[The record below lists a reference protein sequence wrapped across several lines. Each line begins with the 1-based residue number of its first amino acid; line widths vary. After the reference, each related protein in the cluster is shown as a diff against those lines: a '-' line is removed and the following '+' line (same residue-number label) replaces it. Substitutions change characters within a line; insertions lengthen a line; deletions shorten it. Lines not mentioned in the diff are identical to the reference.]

1 MKDWDKLTIEE
12 LAALTDEQVDIYKKL
27 LYAQN
32 GIKFPVA
39 PKEPGVVDIPRDLTV
54 YHIELLSSE
63 IYFSSFEEAVKVSN
77 FLKTCTSIGH
87 YEYAKRYT
95 DRYFVNGTPRDY
107 SGNNRQFE
115 VSAVDMYSEQKF
127 LEVQE
132 NLNIINKLKE
142 QYDKDKKEYEDVT
155 RKAIEVTQ
163 DFLNKLDEARNIIAR
178 RNTLA
183 FKYYTDYLP
192 LAENNGDIAMSFLE
206 KAYALSDDDKQ
217 FILSHKVE
225 ECNPINV

>member
-1 MKDWDKLTIEE
+1 MKDWDKLTTEE
-12 LAALTDEQVDIYKKL
+12 LAALTDEQVNIYKKL

-32 GIKFPVA
+32 GIKFPVE
-39 PKEPGVVDIPRDLTV
+39 PKEPDVVDIPRDLTV
-54 YHIELLSSE
+54 YSIELLSSD
-63 IYFSSFEEAVKVSN
+63 IYFTSFEEAVKVSN
-77 FLKTCTSIGH
+77 FLKNCKSIGH
-87 YEYAKRYT
+87 YEYAKRYI

-127 LEVQE
+127 RKVQE
-132 NLNIINKLKE
+132 NLNIINRLKE
-142 QYDKDKKEYEDVT
+142 QYDKDKREYEDVS

-163 DFLNKLDEARNIIAR
+163 DFLNKLDDAKETIAR
-178 RNTLA
+178 RNSLT

-206 KAYALSDDDKQ
+206 KAYNLSDDDKA

-225 ECNPINV
+225 ECNPVNV